1 MMNDERLKLF
11 VTGLGVAAEAQ
22 GQVTAPGL
30 GVDRG
35 LGEGQDPDQEVGRDR
50 GHIPLQ
56 AVTFR
61 LLMIRLVIK
70 MM

>member
-1 MMNDERLKLF
+1 MMKSECLKLF

-30 GVDRG
+30 GVGRG
-35 LGEGQDPDQEVGRDR
+35 RGEGQDPDQEVGRDR
-50 GHIPLQ
+50 GHTPLR